1 MSLVVLGT
9 TIVTTI
15 APWLGEWA
23 IVGLAGKLGEV
34 AVKRFKPDEMTLL
47 LKQSIA
53 AAEAAQPSTGALFDR
68 CHHDGYTGVK
78 QFLEQ
83 FFQSGEVLTQLQKP
97 LQGKGKPDLAILI
110 ATFKEAAK
118 QHPEAKEYLLNS
130 LPLWME
136 TFVESYF
143 EQIKGICFQVAKAQ
157 YLEQL

>member
-1 MSLVVLGT
+1 
-9 TIVTTI
+9 
-15 APWLGEWA
+15 
-23 IVGLAGKLGEV
+23 VGLAGKLGEG

-83 FFQSGEVLTQLQKP
+83 FFQSVEVLKELQKP

-110 ATFKEAAK
+110 
-118 QHPEAKEYLLNS
+118 
-130 LPLWME
+130 
-136 TFVESYF
+136 
-143 EQIKGICFQVAKAQ
+143 
-157 YLEQL
+157 